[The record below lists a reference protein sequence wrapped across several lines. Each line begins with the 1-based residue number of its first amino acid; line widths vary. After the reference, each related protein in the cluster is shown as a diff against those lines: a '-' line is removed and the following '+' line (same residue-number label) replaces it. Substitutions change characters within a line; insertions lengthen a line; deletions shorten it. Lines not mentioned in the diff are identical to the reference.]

1 MMLSGDGMITI
12 SAADARM
19 GMDLDGAGG
28 YFRWT
33 WSGWR
38 WVTGL
43 AEEFGWV
50 PSQTGPPRGMLKAA
64 WCGDGE
70 YWSNDGQRFY
80 ARDAAGFADALER
93 ALAAIP
99 EQEPPKQGQFEG
111 RYFTADEAASL
122 REFVAY
128 CRAGSFRLH

>member
-1 MMLSGDGMITI
+1 
-12 SAADARM
+12 M

-33 WSGWR
+33 NTGWQR
-38 WVTGL
+38 VTDL

-50 PSQTGPPRGMLKAA
+50 PSRTGPPRGILKAE
-64 WCGDGE
+64 WHGDGL

-80 ARDAAGFADALER
+80 ARDAVRFADALGR
-93 ALAAIP
+93 ALASIP
-99 EQEPPKQGQFEG
+99 ERPPPKRGKLKG
-111 RYFTADEAASL
+111 RHFSPEEVASL

-128 CRAGSFRLH
+128 CRAGSFRLR